1 MPQRGTLHEPSKKLG
16 VEVTV
21 RSSGGLHM
29 TRHARAIGIR
39 CTDGVDFSGPKGL
52 LFLLP
57 PIWCPITPPMAAP
70 PTVPAELPPVSTAPA
85 TPPMAAPVMVLRSRC
100 VRLLQAVRPKANAVH
115 NTKRGSM
122 VKRFCMRALFSVVR
136 TSVWPEEPHLH
147 SQFEATP
154 GFNCKQL
161 PFTRRRPHHAQSAHP
176 PTQ

>member
-57 PIWCPITPPMAAP
+57 TIWCPI
-70 PTVPAELPPVSTAPA
+70 